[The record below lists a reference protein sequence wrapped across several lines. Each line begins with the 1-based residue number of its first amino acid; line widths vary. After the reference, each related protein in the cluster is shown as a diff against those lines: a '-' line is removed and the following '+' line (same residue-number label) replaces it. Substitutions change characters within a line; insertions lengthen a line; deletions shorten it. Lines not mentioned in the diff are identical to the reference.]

1 MPQFDTFSFFSQI
14 IWVLIMFS
22 YLYLM
27 LCFYILPAFAA
38 TLKVRAKKLA
48 LSNSSINTTSI
59 TNATISNNSLFFD
72 VVVNKLNGIYF
83 SRKSL
88 TDQIHSSIHPLIV
101 DNAAI
106 INTNFTY
113 LFQIKSITL
122 ITANKNA

>member
-1 MPQFDTFSFFSQI
+1 
-14 IWVLIMFS
+14 
-22 YLYLM
+22 
-27 LCFYILPAFAA
+27 
-38 TLKVRAKKLA
+38 
-48 LSNSSINTTSI
+48 
-59 TNATISNNSLFFD
+59 
-72 VVVNKLNGIYF
+72 VVNKLNGIYF

-122 ITANKNA
+122 IAANKNA